1 MVCLN
6 LTPQSR
12 ILLIILAISP
22 QIAPCESPSDYQD
35 TQSITSRRSS
45 RVSIDLSGDKRAY
58 HKLAEQN
65 RRNRLNNAIK
75 ELESLI
81 PASLFEERN
90 KAMLQNDE
98 PLTSVKDKSKAAPKE
113 QTKADVMELAIEYI
127 TKLRSTLD
135 QESGRLRDMEK
146 ELSAMHLERNS

>member
-1 MVCLN
+1 
-6 LTPQSR
+6 
-12 ILLIILAISP
+12 
-22 QIAPCESPSDYQD
+22 
-35 TQSITSRRSS
+35 
-45 RVSIDLSGDKRAY
+45 
-58 HKLAEQN
+58 
-65 RRNRLNNAIK
+65 
-75 ELESLI
+75 
-81 PASLFEERN
+81 
-90 KAMLQNDE
+90 MLQNDE